1 MAKISLS
8 SVKALFQTGDRPTQ
22 ADYVDLIDTTSAQAT
37 DLGSAGNNEV
47 TDSVTVTGIE
57 NSTVFDN
64 FTASEWR
71 SVKYVVTL
79 KKSTEDK
86 FFTTEL
92 TIIPAGTD
100 DNVSE
105 YGTIDNN
112 GNIGTISVSR
122 AGGTVNL
129 TVVPVVG
136 STPITL
142 RYMRT
147 GLKA

>member
-22 ADYVDLIDTTSAQAT
+22 EDYVDLIDTSAAQAT

-47 TDSVTVTGIE
+47 TITGIE
-57 NSTVFDN
+57 NTTIFDN
-64 FTASEWR
+64 FYTTEWR

-79 KKSTEDK
+79 SKTGSNKYY
-86 FFTTEL
+86 TTEL
-92 TIIPAGTD
+92 TIVPDSTNV
-100 DNVSE
+100 NVSE
-105 YGTIDNN
+105 YGTVDND
-112 GNIGTISVSR
+112 GNIGTVSVSM
-122 AGGTVNL
+122 AGTTVSL
-129 TVVPVVG
+129 SIVPVG
-136 STPITL
+136 GQTPITL

>member
-1 MAKISLS
+1 MAKISIA
-8 SVKALFQTGDRPTQ
+8 SVKSFFQTGDRPTEEQ
-22 ADYVDLIDTTSAQAT
+22 YVDLIDTATAQAT
-37 DLGSAGNNEV
+37 DLGTAGNNEV
-47 TDSVTVTGIE
+47 TITGIE
-57 NSTVFDN
+57 NSTIFDN

-79 KKSTEDK
+79 KKSTGDK

-92 TIIPAGTD
+92 TIVPDATN

-105 YGTIDNN
+105 YGTVDNN

-136 STPITL
+136 QTPITL

>member
-22 ADYVDLIDTTSAQAT
+22 ENYEDLIDTASAQST

-47 TDSVTVTGIE
+47 TITGIE

-79 KKSTEDK
+79 KKSTGDK

-92 TIIPAGTD
+92 TIVPDATN

-105 YGTIDNN
+105 YGTVDND
-112 GNIGTISVSR
+112 GNIGTINVSR

-136 STPITL
+136 QTPITL

>member
-22 ADYVDLIDTTSAQAT
+22 ENYVDLIDTAAAQAT

-47 TDSVTVTGIE
+47 TITGIE
-57 NSTVFDN
+57 SSTIFDN
-64 FTASEWR
+64 FYTTEWR

-79 KKSTEDK
+79 SKTGSNKYY
-86 FFTTEL
+86 TTEL
-92 TIIPAGTD
+92 TIVPDSTNV
-100 DNVSE
+100 NVSE
-105 YGTIDNN
+105 YGTVDND
-112 GNIGTISVSR
+112 GNIGTVSVSM
-122 AGGTVNL
+122 AGTTVSL
-129 TVVPVVG
+129 TIVPVG
-136 STPITL
+136 GQTPITL

>member
-8 SVKALFQTGDRPTQ
+8 SVKALFQTGDRPTEEN
-22 ADYVDLIDTTSAQAT
+22 YVDLIDTLSAQAT

-47 TDSVTVTGIE
+47 TITGIE
-57 NSTVFDN
+57 NSTIFDN

-71 SVKYVVTL
+71 SVKYVVSL
-79 KKSTEDK
+79 KKSTGDK

-92 TIIPAGTD
+92 TIVPDGTN

-105 YGTIDNN
+105 YGTVDNN

-136 STPITL
+136 QTPITL

>member
-1 MAKISLS
+1 MAKISIA

-22 ADYVDLIDTTSAQAT
+22 ADYVDLIDTSAAQAT
-37 DLGSAGNNEV
+37 DLGTAGNNEV
-47 TDSVTVTGIE
+47 TITGIE
-57 NSTVFDN
+57 NSTIFDN

-71 SVKYVVTL
+71 SVKYVVSIKT
-79 KKSTEDK
+79 STGNK
-86 FFTTEL
+86 YYATEL
-92 TIIPAGTD
+92 TIVPDGTN

-105 YGTIDNN
+105 YGTIDND
-112 GNIGTISVSR
+112 GNIGTINVSR

>member
-8 SVKALFQTGDRPTQ
+8 SVKALFQTGDRPTE
-22 ADYVDLIDTTSAQAT
+22 ANYVDLIDTTAAQST

-47 TDSVTVTGIE
+47 TITGIE
-57 NSTVFDN
+57 NSTIFDN

-79 KKSTEDK
+79 KKSTGDK

-92 TIIPAGTD
+92 TIVPDGTN

-105 YGTIDNN
+105 YGTVDNN

-136 STPITL
+136 QTPITL

>member
-8 SVKALFQTGDRPTQ
+8 SVKALFQTGDRPTE

-47 TDSVTVTGIE
+47 TITGIE

-71 SVKYVVTL
+71 SVKYVVSI
-79 KKSTEDK
+79 KKSSGDK

-92 TIIPAGTD
+92 TIVPDGTN

-105 YGTIDNN
+105 YGTVAND

-136 STPITL
+136 QTPITL

>member
-8 SVKALFQTGDRPTQ
+8 SVKSLFQTGDRPTQ

-47 TDSVTVTGIE
+47 TITGIE
-57 NSTVFDN
+57 SSTIFDN
-64 FTASEWR
+64 FYSTEWR

-79 KKSTEDK
+79 NKTGSNKYY
-86 FFTTEL
+86 TTEL
-92 TIIPAGTD
+92 TIVPDSTNV
-100 DNVSE
+100 NVSE
-105 YGTIDNN
+105 YGTVDND
-112 GNIGTISVSR
+112 GNIGTVNVSM
-122 AGGTVNL
+122 AGTTVSL
-129 TVVPVVG
+129 TIVPVG
-136 STPITL
+136 GQTPITL

>member
-47 TDSVTVTGIE
+47 TITGIE
-57 NSTVFDN
+57 SSTIFDN
-64 FTASEWR
+64 FYTTEWR

-79 KKSTEDK
+79 SKTGSNKYY
-86 FFTTEL
+86 TTEL
-92 TIIPAGTD
+92 TIVPDSTNV
-100 DNVSE
+100 NVSE
-105 YGTIDNN
+105 YGTVDND
-112 GNIGTISVSR
+112 GNIGTVNVSM
-122 AGGTVNL
+122 AGTTVSL
-129 TVVPVVG
+129 TIVPVG
-136 STPITL
+136 GQTPITL

>member
-1 MAKISLS
+1 MARISLS

-22 ADYVDLIDTTSAQAT
+22 ENYEDLIDTAAGQAT

-47 TDSVTVTGIE
+47 TITGIE
-57 NSTVFDN
+57 NSTIFDN

-79 KKSTEDK
+79 KKSTGNK

-92 TIIPAGTD
+92 TIIPDGTN

-105 YGTIDNN
+105 YGTVDND

-129 TVVPVVG
+129 TVVPVAG
-136 STPITL
+136 QTPITL

>member
-1 MAKISLS
+1 MAKISIA
-8 SVKALFQTGDRPTQ
+8 SVKSFFQTGDRPTEEQ
-22 ADYVDLIDTTSAQAT
+22 YVDLIDTATAQAT
-37 DLGSAGNNEV
+37 DLGTAGNNEV
-47 TDSVTVTGIE
+47 TITGIE
-57 NSTVFDN
+57 NSTIFDN

-79 KKSTEDK
+79 KKSTGDK

-92 TIIPAGTD
+92 TIVPDGTN

-105 YGTIDNN
+105 YGTVDND

-136 STPITL
+136 QTPITL

>member
-1 MAKISLS
+1 MAKISLA

-22 ADYVDLIDTTSAQAT
+22 ENYEDLIDTASAQAT

-47 TDSVTVTGIE
+47 TITGIE
-57 NSTVFDN
+57 NSTIFDN

-105 YGTIDNN
+105 YGTVDNN

-136 STPITL
+136 QTPITL

>member
-1 MAKISLS
+1 MAKISIA

-22 ADYVDLIDTTSAQAT
+22 ADYVDLIDTSAAQAT
-37 DLGSAGNNEV
+37 DLGTAGNNEV
-47 TDSVTVTGIE
+47 TITGIE
-57 NSTVFDN
+57 NSTIFDN

-71 SVKYVVTL
+71 SVKYVITL
-79 KKSTEDK
+79 KKSTGDK

-92 TIIPAGTD
+92 TIVPDATN

-105 YGTIDNN
+105 YGTVDND
-112 GNIGTISVSR
+112 GNIGTINVSR

-136 STPITL
+136 QTPITL

>member
-1 MAKISLS
+1 MAKISIA

-22 ADYVDLIDTTSAQAT
+22 ANYEDLIDTASAQAT

-47 TDSVTVTGIE
+47 TITGIE
-57 NSTVFDN
+57 NSTIFDN

-79 KKSTEDK
+79 KKSTGDK

-92 TIIPAGTD
+92 TIVPDGTN

-105 YGTIDNN
+105 YGTVDNN

-136 STPITL
+136 QTPITL

>member
-1 MAKISLS
+1 MAKISIA

-22 ADYVDLIDTTSAQAT
+22 GNYEDLIDTASAQAT

-47 TDSVTVTGIE
+47 TITGIE
-57 NSTVFDN
+57 NTTIFDN

-105 YGTIDNN
+105 YGTVDNN

-136 STPITL
+136 QTPITL